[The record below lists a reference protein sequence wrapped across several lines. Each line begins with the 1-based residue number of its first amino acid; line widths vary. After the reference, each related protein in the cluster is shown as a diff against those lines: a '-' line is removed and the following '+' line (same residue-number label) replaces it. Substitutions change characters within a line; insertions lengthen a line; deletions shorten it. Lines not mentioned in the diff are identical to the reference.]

1 MSKIKLKNIPPWK
14 GHALK
19 WRDIKHLE
27 LKDDIHAAWVDD
39 DNFDYQGYWLGNI
52 TRMVEESDEQYEKRI
67 QRAKISVAELKKRRY
82 ENYLKLKKEFE
93 NDKKRS
99 KSDPRKKKQMR
110 ATFLVTLFQV
120 HYMEQFHQFLQCK
133 QLKYGVLQ
141 SK

>member
-1 MSKIKLKNIPPWK
+1 
-14 GHALK
+14 
-19 WRDIKHLE
+19 
-27 LKDDIHAAWVDD
+27 
-39 DNFDYQGYWLGNI
+39 
-52 TRMVEESDEQYEKRI
+52 MVEESDEQYEKRI

>member
-1 MSKIKLKNIPPWK
+1 
-14 GHALK
+14 
-19 WRDIKHLE
+19 
-27 LKDDIHAAWVDD
+27 
-39 DNFDYQGYWLGNI
+39 
-52 TRMVEESDEQYEKRI
+52 MVEESDEQYEKRI

-93 NDKKRS
+93 KKKKRS